1 MLGTLT
7 RAQID
12 EVLRNGTIGR
22 IGCISDGRAYV
33 VPIAY
38 VYENGCVY
46 GHSVNGKKLQAMR
59 AEPTV
64 CFEVEQVDSLDT
76 WRSVIAWGT
85 FEALAGDEAQA
96 AMRLLIDRLMP
107 LMPHSAAAHEHA
119 AHSAHPVADATAFRI
134 RLEEETGRYEAH

>member
-1 MLGTLT
+1 MLGELT
-7 RAQID
+7 CAQID
-12 EVLRNGTIGR
+12 EVLHAGTIGR
-22 IGCISDGRAYV
+22 IGCISEGRVYV

-46 GHSVNGKKLQAMR
+46 GHSVAGKKLHAMR

-85 FEALAGDEAQA
+85 FEALSGDAAQA
-96 AMRLLIDRLMP
+96 GMQLLIDRLMP
-107 LMPHSAAAHEHA
+107 LMPRSAATHEHA
-119 AHSAHPVADATAFRI
+119 AHSAHPAAGATAFRI
-134 RLEEETGRYEAH
+134 RLEEKTGRYEAH